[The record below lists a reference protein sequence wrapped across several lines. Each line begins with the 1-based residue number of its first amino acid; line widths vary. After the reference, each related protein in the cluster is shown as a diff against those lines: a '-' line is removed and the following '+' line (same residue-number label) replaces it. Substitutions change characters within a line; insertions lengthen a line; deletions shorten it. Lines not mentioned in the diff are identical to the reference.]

1 MNDDVLPMLLEAPP
15 ALPVQISVKDGKLVP
30 ELMDGET
37 RAMWVSRLKDALGTE
52 SDDLDCVY
60 TRFMIEKEHHERR
73 CSYAT
78 FTASP

>member
-1 MNDDVLPMLLEAPP
+1 MEDKMLRGAVTEME
-15 ALPVQISVKDGKLVP
+15 DGLV
-30 ELMDGET
+30 
-37 RAMWVSRLKDALGTE
+37 DA
-52 SDDLDCVY
+52 DLDCVY